1 MKLAISGKGGVGK
14 STVSAALA
22 MLLARRG
29 QFVLAVD
36 ADPDANLASAL
47 GMPSAEQ
54 QAIVPISKQDGLIRE
69 RTGAEPG
76 KSGQVFKLNPDC
88 SDIAERFAVQ
98 CSGVSLLVLGAVDHA
113 ASGCACPESIL
124 LRGLVTDLV
133 LYKDQMLII
142 DFEAGVEHLG
152 RATARG
158 VDTMLV
164 VVEPGQRS
172 VDCARRV
179 AQMAGELG
187 IAQTVAVANKV
198 TSPEDQ
204 EFIESALGDIPLLG
218 SIPYEQEIR
227 AADRDGQS
235 VLDNVSP
242 KIVDYFEAILIAIE
256 ERIR

>member
-36 ADPDANLASAL
+36 ADPDANLAAAL
-47 GMPSAEQ
+47 GISSAEQ
-54 QAIVPISKQDGLIRE
+54 QAIVPISKQEDLIRE

-88 SDIAERFAVQ
+88 SDIAERFAVN
-98 CSGVSLLVLGAVDHA
+98 CNGVSLLVLGAVDHA
-113 ASGCACPESIL
+113 AGGCACPESIL
-124 LRGLVTDLV
+124 LRGLVSDLI
-133 LYKDQMLII
+133 LCKDQTLII

-158 VDTMLV
+158 VDAMLV

-172 VDCARRV
+172 VDCARRI
-179 AQMAGELG
+179 AQMADELG
-187 IAQTVAVANKV
+187 IAQTVAVANKI

-204 EFIESALGDIPLLG
+204 EFLESALGEIPLLG

-235 VLDNVSP
+235 VLDNVSG
-242 KIVDYFEAILIAIE
+242 KIADYFDAILVAIE
-256 ERIR
+256 EHIR